1 MFVIDT
7 TGSMGKDIAA
17 VQTKTA
23 EIVRETQGTA
33 NAPYNYI
40 LVTFNDPG
48 TWPKVVSK
56 TLTEEFVIDYPTYF
70 ISYKYY
76 KHFYHSNDM
85 KILP

>member
-33 NAPYNYI
+33 SAPYNYI

-48 TWPKVVSK
+48 IQAFKKVLPSCMRV
-56 TLTEEFVIDYPTYF
+56 LNLECMLIL
-70 ISYKYY
+70 
-76 KHFYHSNDM
+76 YH
-85 KILP
+85 